1 MPKGVGWLMKSV
13 CLQFPGRPELSDP
26 SPTVERFAK
35 CVVEGKLDCREH
47 IYLLYK
53 RFLTS

>member
-1 MPKGVGWLMKSV
+1 MKSV